1 MSPATRSTRT
11 VFRFGR
17 VLAVLMVTGCAGME
31 PYEAR
36 DERVEGPKRGVFSG
50 ADGEFVIFRSGDKP
64 NPDEEEKKPEAT
76 SRE

>member
-36 DERVEGPKRGVFSG
+36 DEREEGPKQGVFSG
-50 ADGEFVIFRSGDKP
+50 SDGEFVIFRSGGERKPDKK
-64 NPDEEEKKPEAT
+64 NSKAKAT
-76 SRE
+76 SQE